1 MSNKLDGMSMN
12 IEQTEM
18 EKLKAVFP
26 QCFAEGKL
34 DICLSFYLHYLV
46 Q

>member
-18 EKLKAVFP
+18 EKLKEVFP
-26 QCFAEGKL
+26 QCFAEG
-34 DICLSFYLHYLV
+34 LSLIHI
-46 Q
+46 

>member
-1 MSNKLDGMSMN
+1 MELNKIDGMSMN

-34 DICLSFYLHYLV
+34 DIDKLLGL
-46 Q
+46 

>member
-18 EKLKAVFP
+18 EKLKVFLEDFL
-26 QCFAEGKL
+26 QYIKSGINDGGYGL
-34 DICLSFYLHYLV
+34 
-46 Q
+46 